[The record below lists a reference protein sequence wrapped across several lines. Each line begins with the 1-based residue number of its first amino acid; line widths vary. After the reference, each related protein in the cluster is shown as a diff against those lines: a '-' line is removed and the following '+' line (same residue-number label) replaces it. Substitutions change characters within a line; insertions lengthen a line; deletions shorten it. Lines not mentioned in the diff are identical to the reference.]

1 MDGSQGEQ
9 KQTPY
14 KIDMDPDKALDLV
27 KHGASLL
34 LLNVPPSTSFGMDT
48 QVFTVGLNFKGMKMI
63 PPGPHFVYYN
73 AVSRHGNEFSP
84 TTGFF
89 IFPAPSEVIARQ
101 WDPQEEHLVKIADSS
116 EEERFALAVKNLEF
130 DRYLGPYDLHHYKDW
145 KHISSYITKDVIER
159 LEPIGGEITIM
170 SESELIEK
178 GPQTA
183 ADRCLAEQL
192 SKTPECNERK
202 PASSG
207 KPVSGS
213 QRCFYT
219 RIPHSVKHIGM
230 TAAELTAANLDKTQ
244 LLENLFDQEYG
255 GHEDLLLGEL
265 QFSFIAFLM
274 GQSLE
279 AFGQWKAIV
288 CLLLSCEEAPLQT
301 RTQFFIKFLDVVNLQ
316 LKQGLGTKPNSRAQ
330 GTFPFLDDSWFS
342 EDNFLQLLFQD
353 FFSMI
358 REAQPVDGELLYQAK
373 RLKNVLE
380 VNLGWCFGKE
390 GGDKHAE
397 NDEFAPVVVTEEE
410 LMHVE
415 QDTQI

>member
-9 KQTPY
+9 KQRLY
-14 KIDMDPDKALDLV
+14 KVDMDPDKALELV
-27 KHGASLL
+27 KHGASLI
-34 LLNVPPSTSFGMDT
+34 LLNVPPYTTFGMDT
-48 QVFTVGLNFKGMKMI
+48 QMFAVGSNFKGMKMI

-73 AVSRHGNEFSP
+73 AVSRHGIEFSP
-84 TTGFF
+84 VTGFF
-89 IFPAPSEVIARQ
+89 IFPAPSEVIVRQ
-101 WDPQEEHLVKIADSS
+101 WDPQEEHLVKLADSS

-130 DRYLGPYDLHHYKDW
+130 DRYLGPYDLHHYRDW

-170 SESELIEK
+170 SESELIDK
-178 GPQTA
+178 GPQTS
-183 ADRCLAEQL
+183 ADRRLAEQL
-192 SKTPECNERK
+192 SEARECYERK
-202 PASSG
+202 SACSG
-207 KPVSGS
+207 KPMSGS

-219 RIPHSVKHIGM
+219 RIPYSVKHRGM

-244 LLENLFDQEYG
+244 MLENVLDQKYG
-255 GHEDLLLGEL
+255 GQEDLLLGEL
-265 QFSFIAFLM
+265 QFAFVAFLM

-288 CLLLSCEEAPLQT
+288 CLLLSCEEAPLHT

-316 LKQGLGTKPNSRAQ
+316 LKQGFGTNSNSQEQR
-330 GTFPFLDDSWFS
+330 TFPLLDDSWFS
-342 EDNFLQLLFQD
+342 KDNFLQLLFQD

-358 REAQPVDGELLYQAK
+358 KEAQPVDGELLFQAK

-380 VNLGWCFGKE
+380 VNFGWCFEKE
-390 GGDKHAE
+390 GSDKHEE
-397 NDEFAPVVVTEEE
+397 NDEFAPVVVTVEE

-415 QDTQI
+415 QDSDI

>member
-1 MDGSQGEQ
+1 MDNSQGEQ

-14 KIDMDPDKALDLV
+14 KIDMDPDKALELV

-34 LLNVPPSTSFGMDT
+34 LLDVPPSTSFGMDT
-48 QVFTVGLNFKGMKMI
+48 QVFAVGSNFKGVKMI

-89 IFPAPSEVIARQ
+89 IFPAPSEVIVRQ
-101 WDPQEEHLVKIADSS
+101 WDPQEECLVKLADSS

-130 DRYLGPYDLHHYKDW
+130 DRYLGPYDIHHYQDW

-183 ADRCLAEQL
+183 ADRRLADQL
-192 SKTPECNERK
+192 LKARECIEHK
-202 PASSG
+202 PG
-207 KPVSGS
+207 KPMSGS

-219 RIPHSVKHIGM
+219 MIPHSVKHRGM

-244 LLENLFDQEYG
+244 LLENLFDQKYG
-255 GHEDLLLGEL
+255 GLEDLLLGEL
-265 QFSFIAFLM
+265 QFAFIAFLM

-288 CLLLSCEEAPLQT
+288 CLLLSCEEAPLHT
-301 RTQFFIKFLDVVNLQ
+301 RTKFFVKFLDVIILQ
-316 LKQGLGTKPNSRAQ
+316 LRKGFGTKSNSREQ

-342 EDNFLQLLFQD
+342 EDNFLRLLFQD
-353 FFSMI
+353 FFSII

-380 VNLGWCFGKE
+380 VSLGWCFGKE
-390 GGDKHAE
+390 GGDKHE
-397 NDEFAPVVVTEEE
+397 HNDEFAPVVVTEEE

-415 QDTQI
+415 QDTVI